1 MENQEQPKP
10 EPQNIEQDI
19 VPITYQG
26 IPGITFEYTDPAT
39 KERWIQQVVGE
50 HMLDVRWKQFDR
62 YCEAIDPK
70 VEKRRIKTKRYSYNF
85 IKESDVHRMAQAFN
99 KVIRIPIKDIPR
111 TDENEKIF
119 SKTDVGSMVEGE
131 VNHRGAAVFSEY
143 KNMIADYKSK
153 NEALNEEVK
162 TLLNK
167 NFATSSRLKNWQIT
181 AIISLVI
188 LVIGGVGGYLGY
200 LQYHK
205 LDTDNDKVLAE
216 NENIQKEN
224 ISLKTMV
231 KDLQDQYQ
239 SVIKKLTPSVQ
250 NEEINA
256 VKKD

>member
-1 MENQEQPKP
+1 MENQEQSKP
-10 EPQNIEQDI
+10 EPQNNDQDI

-26 IPGITFEYTDPAT
+26 IPGITFEYTDPVT
-39 KERWIQQVVGE
+39 KEQWIQQVVGE

-85 IKESDVHRMAQAFN
+85 IKESDVHRIAKAFN

-131 VNHRGAAVFSEY
+131 VNHRGAAVFGEY
-143 KNMIADYKSK
+143 KNLIADYKSK
-153 NEALNEEVK
+153 NETLNEEVK
-162 TLLNK
+162 TLLK
-167 NFATSSRLKNWQIT
+167 EKYTISSKLKNWQIIG
-181 AIISLVI
+181 IISLVV
-188 LVIGGVGGYLGY
+188 LVIGGGVGY

-205 LDTDNDKVLAE
+205 LDTDNDKTLTD
-216 NENIQKEN
+216 NDNIQKEN
-224 ISLKTMV
+224 TGLKTMV

-239 SVIKKLTPSVQ
+239 SVMKKLTPSVQ